1 MAPLRHRLEP
11 FLPFLAHL
19 SFFALTSLGV
29 LYYVDG
35 RHFHTS
41 HRRDQII
48 QADGSTTPSEYNILQ
63 SDITTI
69 LSILASVTRILGA
82 WWATDITWRCIF
94 LFMEKGGLSLHG
106 VERMFGGLPPFPSH
120 STLGNQVVFLAILSA
135 LFLSNFYSSIL
146 TGSITWKT
154 GYTLSHGSKP
164 VTNIKRGAT
173 GNSLQD
179 FLGYEVTRTQVYFTS
194 AIMANAAWGG
204 DGSNSTTT
212 MKRVL
217 PNTQLLSN
225 GSILSSVTIPYFA
238 VDEFT
243 WIKDPDS
250 VLTKAQTNVSSD
262 VGISSPFTSRK
273 GLLGLVPDNQWGALK
288 ENDSGAMREPH
299 IENRTRLLVIRTKW
313 VPLGSDGQ
321 VTGEGCQQD
330 GPDGLDIPRDVG
342 RHRAVHTGAS
352 DECFAF
358 AWVHVRAGVTRCKS
372 CPITSP
378 TIVEHD
384 GNHPLQLD
392 PDPLTSQALA
402 ISALVGTWMILVDY
416 GVPSHDTFPDIQ
428 RRAVELLSRSYQV
441 AWNSLTEHFGK
452 ETEETELEIAVKTS
466 QAFVQRWRVFFW
478 IILHA
483 VVLVIGLCFTTWH
496 LLRYKQPWVE
506 NPAFAAFCLD
516 TNIVREKLQG
526 MGVDPWRSKPTLP
539 HLKLGLENAGSSVR
553 RVVEMSDNVYQK
565 LTQDMASDQ
574 ATESVELWDL

>member
-1 MAPLRHRLEP
+1 MAPFRHRLEP

-19 SFFALTSLGV
+19 TFVALTSLGV

-48 QADGSTTPSEYNILQ
+48 QADGSTTPSDYSILQ

-69 LSILASVTRILGA
+69 ISILASVARILGA

-94 LFMEKGGLSLHG
+94 LFMEKGGLSLQG
-106 VERMFGGLPPFPSH
+106 VERMFGGFPPFPSH
-120 STLGNQVVFLAILSA
+120 STLGNQIVFLAILSV
-135 LFLSNFYSSIL
+135 LFSSNFYSSIL

-164 VTNIKRGAT
+164 VTNITRGAT

-179 FLGYEVTRTQVYFTS
+179 FLVYEVTRTQVYFTS

-204 DGSNSTTT
+204 SGANSTT

-217 PNTQLLSN
+217 PNIQLLSN

-250 VLTKAQTNVSSD
+250 VLTKAQTDVASD
-262 VGISSPFTSRK
+262 VGLFSPFTSRK
-273 GLLGLVPDNQWGALK
+273 GLLGLVPDNQWGPL
-288 ENDSGAMREPH
+288 NDSQSMREPH

-313 VPLGSDGQ
+313 VPLGANGQ
-321 VTGEGCQQD
+321 VTGEGCEQD

-342 RHRAVHTGAS
+342 RHRAVHPGAS

-358 AWVHVRAGVTRCKS
+358 ASVRVRAGVTRCQS
-372 CPITSP
+372 CSITLP

-402 ISALVGTWMILVDY
+402 ISAIVGTWMILVDY
-416 GVPSHDTFPDIQ
+416 GVPSHDAFPDIQ

-452 ETEETELEIAVKTS
+452 GMEETELEIAVKTS
-466 QAFVQRWRVFFW
+466 QAFVQKWRVFFW
-478 IILHA
+478 IILHL
-483 VVLVIGLCFTTWH
+483 VVLFIGLCFTAWH
-496 LLRYKQPWVE
+496 LIRYKQPWVE

-526 MGVDPWRSKPTLP
+526 MGVDPWQPKPTLP
-539 HLKLGLENAGSSVR
+539 HLTLVLENSGSSRR
-553 RVVEMSDNVYQK
+553 RVVEVSDNIYQK
-565 LTQDMASDQ
+565 LTQDMESDQ
-574 ATESVELWDL
+574 ATETVELWNL